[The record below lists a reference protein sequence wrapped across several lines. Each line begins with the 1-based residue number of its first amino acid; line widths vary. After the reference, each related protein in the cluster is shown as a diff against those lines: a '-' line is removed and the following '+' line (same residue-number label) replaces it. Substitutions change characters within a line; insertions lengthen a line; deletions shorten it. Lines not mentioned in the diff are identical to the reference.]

1 MRVVFFDKLR
11 ETYHAVKNVEQ
22 IESSM
27 VKINGR
33 FTSVWRLIK
42 KDGYE
47 ETFKQKDFTIYRVEA
62 T

>member
-1 MRVVFFDKLR
+1 MRVMFFDKLR

-33 FTSVWRLIK
+33 FTSVWRLLK
-42 KDGYE
+42 QDGCD